1 MTVDI
6 YLKEKSGSREIRIPW
21 LPEEIQCSNGKTIFA
36 SYDILDVG
44 EVAIPTG
51 TELAEYAWSSEFPGK
66 ARNDKTLQRGAWKE
80 PKNYDNILKDWLAKG
95 TPLRLMVTGYPINV
109 DVVIS
114 EYQSRPA
121 GGFGDLPYE
130 IRLIQKRSITI
141 TSTKVPNPP
150 KRSTG
155 DSSSGSKGTSY
166 TSYTIKSGDTLWG
179 IAQKKMGSGAKW
191 QTIYNTNKDIIEKT
205 AKKYGKSSSSN
216 GHWIWPGVSIKIPK

>member
-21 LPEEIQCSNGKTIFA
+21 LPEEIECSNGSAIFA
-36 SYDILDVG
+36 TYDILNTG

-51 TELAEYAWSSEFPGK
+51 TELSEYAWSSEFPGK
-66 ARNDKTLQRGAWKE
+66 TRNDKTMQRGAWKE

-141 TSTKVPNPP
+141 TSTKVKTPA
-150 KRSTG
+150 KRATST
-155 DSSSGSKGTSY
+155 SSSTAKY

-179 IAQKKMGSGAKW
+179 IAQKKLGSGAKW
-191 QTIYNTNKDIIEKT
+191 KTIYNANKDIIEKT

-216 GHWIWPGVSIKIPK
+216 GHWIYPGVTIKIPK